1 MLHSDPPLY
10 NLRCMYGAAMS
21 GCIPIS
27 FSIILSHQELANYPN
42 ILGLDCATT
51 YPIAPV
57 IWKLAGSFYNH
68 MLLYV
73 LMNITSCSNL
83 GSH

>member
-1 MLHSDPPLY
+1 
-10 NLRCMYGAAMS
+10 MS
-21 GCIPIS
+21 GCILIS
-27 FSIILSHQELANYPN
+27 FCILSHQELANYPN

-68 MLLYV
+68 VLLYA
-73 LMNITSCSNL
+73 LMKIRSCSNL
-83 GSH
+83 GTHWLPHFKCSS

>member
-1 MLHSDPPLY
+1 
-10 NLRCMYGAAMS
+10 MS
-21 GCIPIS
+21 GCILIS
-27 FSIILSHQELANYPN
+27 FCILSHQELANYPN

-57 IWKLAGSFYNH
+57 IWKLAGSFYNL

-73 LMNITSCSNL
+73 LMNIRSCSNL
-83 GSH
+83 GTHWLPHFKYSS